1 MNPKKFFGELQ
12 RRNVYKVAAAYA
24 VVSWLLI
31 QIATQTFPVFD
42 IPSWASRFV
51 ILILLLGFPVALV
64 LAWAYELTPEGIK
77 RTDEVDPGESI
88 VRSTGR
94 KLDFAIIAVLLAV
107 IGILLFRHYGP
118 ASAPAEEGVPEKSI
132 AVLPFADLSA
142 SGDQE
147 YFSDGITEQI
157 INSLAKI
164 RGLFVVAR
172 TSALVFK
179 DRREDI
185 RAVGRTLGVS
195 HVLEGSVR
203 RGVDKVRIDA
213 RLINVKNGYQ
223 LWSEAYDSAEQD
235 FLSLQSDVAQKVA
248 SALQIELR
256 LADTAQLTKPP
267 TQDTEAY
274 DLYLRGRHLLN
285 KRTADSIAKARELF
299 EHAVARDS
307 RFALGYVGMADA
319 SILLGEYG
327 VTSTDAASKAAWPQ
341 VKAALRIDDKL
352 AEAYIS
358 RAMLLAHFEWDW
370 PAAETSYQKGLELN
384 PNNAR
389 ARHWYALHLA
399 EQGRFDEALVQIDIA
414 KQHDPLA
421 PIIRAAKGKLLF
433 VARRFDEAI
442 EQCRHA
448 LDLEANFA
456 PALSVMG
463 QTYASQGKFDDAV
476 AAATRYAEVSGDIKS
491 NPELAYVYAAA
502 GRHREAQELVRNAA
516 ANGSLGPYDRATI
529 AAAARDVPGALQAL
543 RNAIEGRSI
552 SIVWARVDPRL
563 DPVRT
568 QTEFADLLAR
578 LAPRPGSRSNE

>member
-51 ILILLLGFPVALV
+51 ILVLLLGFPVALV

-77 RTDEVDPGESI
+77 RTEEVAPSESI
-88 VRSTGR
+88 ARSTGR
-94 KLDFAIIAVLLAV
+94 KIEFVIIGVLLVV
-107 IGILLFRHYGP
+107 IAFLLLRHYGP
-118 ASAPAEEGVPEKSI
+118 IPARAVEGVPEKSI

-179 DRREDI
+179 HKREDI
-185 RAVGRTLGVS
+185 RQVGRTLGVS

-203 RGVDKVRIDA
+203 RGTGKVRIDA
-213 RLINVKNGYQ
+213 RLIDVKNGYQ

-248 SALQIELR
+248 SALQIELE
-256 LADTAQLTKPP
+256 LADAAQLTRPP
-267 TQDTEAY
+267 TQNAEAY

-285 KRTADSIAKARELF
+285 KRTIDSIQKASELF
-299 EHAVARDS
+299 KQAVAKDS
-307 RFALGYVGMADA
+307 RFALGHVGMADA
-319 SILLGEYG
+319 YILLGEYG
-327 VTSTDAASKAAWPQ
+327 AMPTELAAKAAWPR
-341 VKAALRIDDKL
+341 VDAALQIDDKL
-352 AEAYIS
+352 AEAHVS

-370 PAAETSYQKGLELN
+370 PAAEASYRKALELS
-384 PNNAR
+384 PNSAR
-389 ARHWYALHLA
+389 ARHWYALHLGELA
-399 EQGRFDEALVQIDIA
+399 RYDEALAQIEIA

-433 VARRFDEAI
+433 VARRYDEAI
-442 EQCRHA
+442 AVCREA
-448 LDLEANFA
+448 LDLEPNFA
-456 PALSVMG
+456 PAWSVMG
-463 QTYASQGKFDDAV
+463 QVYASQQKFPEAIE
-476 AAATRYAEVSGDIKS
+476 AAAKYVELAGGGESFL
-491 NPELAYVYAAA
+491 ELAYVYAAA
-502 GRHREAQELVRNAA
+502 GRQAETDATMREVSAA
-516 ANGSLGPYDRATI
+516 GPYDRATI
-529 AAAARDVPGALQAL
+529 SAAARDEAGALHWLSEAVKD
-543 RNAIEGRSI
+543 NSI
-552 SIVWARVDPRL
+552 AVVWARVDPRL
-563 DPVRT
+563 DNVRAHP
-568 QTEFADLLAR
+568 EFQKLVSKLAR
-578 LAPRPGSRSNE
+578 KPQRTS